1 MTRARAF
8 TIAIAS
14 FLLAVSAQASWY
26 DDYDAGIN
34 AARQGNWSVVAQ
46 KMTAA
51 INGNAKENNRTR
63 TYGAIFINYH
73 PYYYRGVANLNLG
86 RYEQAVSDFERT
98 SGAGELDLGSISD
111 LIGRA
116 KSRLE
121 ASNTPAPQPQ
131 PQPVPQPQPTRPAPV
146 PVPQPTA
153 PILQPSTPAPPSID
167 PGLRARASSALNA
180 AKAKLA
186 SAQRR
191 KATASP
197 QYGQALSALTDA
209 NTRNATARSNDDLN
223 TVIAVAEN
231 AGLLADSAVAP
242 GVAAAPPPNLTPV
255 PRPSAATDAVLGEY
269 RPQIRT
275 ALENYFA
282 GEFETAAR
290 NFEELT
296 RKMPGNGWLWA
307 FLGASQYSVYA
318 FEADETFKAAA
329 IESFRKAKRMR
340 SWKGG
345 LPDKYFS
352 KRIRRVFEGVG

>member
-1 MTRARAF
+1 MTRARTL

-14 FLLAVSAQASWY
+14 FLLAVSVAQASWY

-51 INGNAKENNRTR
+51 INATPKENNRTR

-86 RYEQAVSDFERT
+86 RYEQAISDLEKT
-98 SGAGELDLGSISD
+98 SGPGELDLGSIGD

-121 ASNTPAPQPQ
+121 ASNNTPAPAPVPQPQ
-131 PQPVPQPQPTRPAPV
+131 PQPVRPAPV
-146 PVPQPTA
+146 PVPQPST
-153 PILQPSTPAPPSID
+153 PILQPSTPAAPSID
-167 PGLRARASSALNA
+167 PGLRARAASALNA

-186 SAQRR
+186 AAQKR

-197 QYGQALSALTDA
+197 QYGQALSAFTDA

-223 TVIAVAEN
+223 SVIAVAEN
-231 AGLLADSAVAP
+231 AGMLADSAVVAGAP
-242 GVAAAPPPNLTPV
+242 AAPAPNLTPV
-255 PRPSAATDAVLGEY
+255 PRPSAATEAVLADY
-269 RPQIRT
+269 RPLIRN

-282 GEFETAAR
+282 GEFETATR
-290 NFEELT
+290 NFEELS
-296 RKMPGNGWLWA
+296 RKLPNNGWIWA

-318 FEADETFKAAA
+318 FEADETFKASAL
-329 IESFRKAKRMR
+329 ESFRKAKRMK

-352 KRIRRVFEGVG
+352 KRIRRVFDNVG